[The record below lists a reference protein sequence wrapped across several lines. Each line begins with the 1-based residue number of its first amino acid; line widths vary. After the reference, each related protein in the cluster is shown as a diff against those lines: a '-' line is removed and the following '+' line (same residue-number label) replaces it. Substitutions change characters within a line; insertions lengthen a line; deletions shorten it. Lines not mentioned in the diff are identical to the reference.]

1 MRQKSTG
8 EKELLKNE
16 RKKKKKKKKERKKYA
31 NQVNK
36 MRQE

>member
-16 RKKKKKKKKERKKYA
+16 RKKKKKKKKRKK
-31 NQVNK
+31 K
-36 MRQE
+36 PLIKSIK